1 MEKKKK
7 TKIILWV
14 IIALVILAGIVMRF
28 TMGFAYDFQYQE
40 HTRIDFYLGQQF
52 SMADV
57 RAITNEVF
65 GDRDV
70 VLRKVEMFED
80 MVAISVPSASE
91 EEITT
96 LMNKINEKYG
106 LDYTYEE
113 INIVQEPRMD
123 NWDMIRPY
131 IFSMGIATVLI
142 LVYIAIRYAKLGVL
156 KVLGKTLGCLVLA
169 EVLLLSILCITR
181 LPINRFTIPAVFL
194 VYVVVLLYLVLQ
206 YEKTRKQVKLEE
218 NKKK

>member
-1 MEKKKK
+1 MEKKNK
-7 TKIILWV
+7 TKIILWA
-14 IIALVILAGIVMRF
+14 IIALIILAGIIMRF

-40 HTRIDFYLGQQF
+40 HIRMDFYLGQQF
-52 SMADV
+52 SLADI

-106 LDYTYEE
+106 IDYTYEE
-113 INIVQEPRMD
+113 INVVQEPRTD
-123 NWDMIRPY
+123 NWDMIKPY
-131 IFSMGIATVLI
+131 IFSMGIATVFI
-142 LVYIAIRYAKLGVL
+142 LLYIAIRYAKLGVL
-156 KVLGKTLGCLVLA
+156 KVIGKTLGSLVVA
-169 EVLLLSILCITR
+169 EALLLSIICMTR

-194 VYVVVLLYLVLQ
+194 VYVGVLLYLVLQ
-206 YEKTRKQVKLEE
+206 YEKERRQAKIEE